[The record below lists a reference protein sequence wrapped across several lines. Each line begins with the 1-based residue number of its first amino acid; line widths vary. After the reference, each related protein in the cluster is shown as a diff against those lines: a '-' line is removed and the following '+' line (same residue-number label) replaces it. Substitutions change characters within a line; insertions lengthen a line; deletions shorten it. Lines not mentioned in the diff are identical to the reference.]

1 MLRRRV
7 PSGRMPIFVISA
19 GSGIQMPEHV
29 PQRLTTAAAAHVSAT
44 TRALLSRAVVPA
56 ALILTS
62 ATATAATTFSALVPS
77 T

>member
-1 MLRRRV
+1 
-7 PSGRMPIFVISA
+7 
-19 GSGIQMPEHV
+19 MPEHV

-62 ATATAATTFSALVPS
+62 ATATAATTFSALMPS